1 MTDTRRARHRRA
13 TLATVGALL
22 ATAVSLAAAAPASAQ
37 FQLRTY
43 ITEGNASAGWIDVP
57 DAPPGS
63 TETQSIGLFTNG
75 DSPED
80 LNDAARALFQ
90 GFGAVPDPTPP
101 SFDFNVATGGAS
113 GGSVRLLLRFSDG
126 GGGELRP
133 VTLQSGQ
140 WTHVSGAAVDWDTSG
155 GSCAGQVNVDYAQ
168 VLACHPGATLTGME
182 LVNDSG
188 WLHPGGFQIL
198 VDNVTY
204 AGQTVSTPAPP
215 VLGESVNVTQVS
227 GQVVVRRGTG
237 RNLARIKGTANFP
250 VGSVVDT
257 RRGHAQLL
265 SSRGRRGTQKGR
277 LTGGLFRVKQK
288 PGAHGLT
295 DFVLRGS
302 IGCASPSGKRASASS
317 GVRARA
323 AATRR
328 RLWVRGHGSFRTR
341 GRYSAGSVRGTKW
354 LTEDRCDGTLTFVQR
369 GVVEV
374 HDFVL
379 DKTVFVTAGHAYFA
393 SNSP

>member
-1 MTDTRRARHRRA
+1 MTDSRRARHRRA
-13 TLATVGALL
+13 TLATVGAFL

-43 ITEGNASAGWIDVP
+43 ITQGNASAGWINEP

-63 TETQSIGLFTNG
+63 TETQSIALLANG

-80 LNDAARALFQ
+80 LDDAARALFA
-90 GFGAVPDPTPP
+90 GFGGAPDPNPP
-101 SFDFNVATGGAS
+101 SFDFKVAASGAS

-140 WTHVSGAAVDWDTSG
+140 WTHVDGTAVDWDTFG
-155 GSCAGQVNVDYAQ
+155 GSCGGLLNVDYAQ
-168 VLACHPGATLTGME
+168 VLACHPGASLTGME

-188 WLHPGGFQIL
+188 WLHPGGLQIL

-204 AGQTVSTPAPP
+204 AGQTVVQPAPP
-215 VLGESVNVTQVS
+215 ILGKSLSVTQLS
-227 GQVVVRRGTG
+227 GQVIVRQGTG
-237 RNLARIKGTANFP
+237 PNLARIQGTANFP

-257 RRGHAQLL
+257 RAGRAQLL
-265 SSRGRRGTQKGR
+265 SSRGRRGTQKGNF
-277 LTGGLFRVKQK
+277 TGGLFRMKQK
-288 PGAHGLT
+288 PRARGLT
-295 DFVLRGS
+295 DLILRGS
-302 IGCASPSGKRASASS
+302 IGCASRAGASS
-317 GVRARA
+317 GTRARA
-323 AATRR
+323 SATRR
-328 RLWVRGHGSFRTR
+328 RLWSRTSGRFRTR

-354 LTEDRCDGTLTFVQR
+354 LTVDRCDGTLTFVQK

-374 HDFVL
+374 RDLVL
-379 DKTVFVTAGHAYFA
+379 DKTVFVSAGHSYFA
-393 SNSP
+393 RKSPR

>member
-1 MTDTRRARHRRA
+1 MSDTRRARHRRA
-13 TLATVGALL
+13 TLASVGALL

-43 ITEGNASAGWIDVP
+43 ITQGNASGGWIDVP

-63 TETQSIGLFTNG
+63 TETKSIGLFVNG

-80 LNDAARALFQ
+80 LDDAARALCE
-90 GFGAVPDPTPP
+90 GFEGAPDPTPP
-101 SFDFNVATGGAS
+101 SFDFKVGTAGAS

-126 GGGELRP
+126 GSGELRP
-133 VTLQSGQ
+133 VTLQPDQ
-140 WTHVSGAAVDWDTSG
+140 WTHVSGDAVDWDTNG
-155 GSCAGQVNVDYAQ
+155 GSCGGLVNVDYAQ
-168 VLACHPGATLTGME
+168 VLACHSGATITGME

-204 AGQTVSTPAPP
+204 AGQTVSQPAPP
-215 VLGESVNVTQVS
+215 VLGQSVNVTQVS

-237 RNLARIKGTANFP
+237 RNLARIEGTVNFP

-257 RRGHAQLL
+257 RQGHAEVL
-265 SSRGRRGTQKGR
+265 SSKGGRRRQKGNF
-277 LTGGLFRVKQK
+277 TGGLFRVKQ
-288 PGAHGLT
+288 PRGGGGLT
-295 DFVLRGS
+295 DLILRGS
-302 IGCASPSGKRASASS
+302 IGCAASSGEGASASS
-317 GVRARA
+317 GPKARA
-323 AATRR
+323 AARR
-328 RLWVRGHGSFRTR
+328 RHLWSRGTGSFRTR

-354 LTEDRCDGTLTFVQR
+354 LTEDRCNGTLTFVQK

-379 DKTVFVTAGHAYFA
+379 DKTVFVTAGHSYFA
-393 SNSP
+393 SAG